1 MKILRNFL
9 INLFVGPLLFL
20 PLGYLGQCQCQKQQN
35 CSNLLHSFALNEKVI
50 INEEQFE
57 QRVLKYKQLAAEVGR
72 REAEVKRVL
81 AAGNEMLKGGAGG
94 VCDVAELARALA
106 GLNGQWARLGARVQA
121 KGALYEESGA
131 WVGELRRLLHE
142 ERGWLERLEG
152 KVGGARAAD
161 AEQLSEQVDDIEAFV
176 KAHSPQ
182 AKVIRLWLVMRG
194 PIRSGFNQLHDCS
207 GDCWIYH
214 LRDLMEI

>member
-20 PLGYLGQCQCQKQQN
+20 PLGSLGQCQCQKQQN

-152 KVGGARAAD
+152 KVGGARAVTD
-161 AEQLSEQVDDIEAFV
+161 AEDLSEQMDDIEAFV
-176 KAHSPQ
+176 KAHSGK
-182 AKVIRLWLVMRG
+182 AKVVRFWLGGSMRG
-194 PIRSGFNQLHDCS
+194 PICGNIKFHINST
-207 GDCWIYH
+207 
-214 LRDLMEI
+214 

>member
-9 INLFVGPLLFL
+9 INLFVGHLLFL
-20 PLGYLGQCQCQKQQN
+20 PLGYLGQCQKQQN
-35 CSNLLHSFALNEKVI
+35 CSNLLYSFALNEKVI

-81 AAGNEMLKGGAGG
+81 AAGNEMVKGAAGG
-94 VCDVAELARALA
+94 VSDVAELARALG
-106 GLNGQWARLGARVQA
+106 GLNGKWARLGARLEA

-142 ERGWLERLEG
+142 ERRWLERLEG
-152 KVGGARAAD
+152 KVGGAGAAAAAAAD

-182 AKVIRLWLVMRG
+182 AKVIR
-194 PIRSGFNQLHDCS
+194 F
-207 GDCWIYH
+207 
-214 LRDLMEI
+214 